1 MTATKNATATI
12 TQTIN
17 VSTYEQASNYVNEQ
31 AARTAA
37 EKSPKDIEVGDIIYA
52 NFGYTMTLPVFG
64 RVIKR
69 TPCTYVI
76 EELPSKEFGSDRY
89 GQQGLALPVLDGS
102 SRPAHAN
109 RRLRANR
116 FTKSGNLS
124 WDGHYA
130 TLWDGKA
137 RWYDYMD

>member
-1 MTATKNATATI
+1 MTATQNANATI
-12 TQTIN
+12 TQTIT
-17 VSTYEQASNYVNEQ
+17 VSTYEQASNYVNED

-76 EELPSKEFGSDRY
+76 EELPSKEFGRDRY

-102 SRPAHAN
+102 SRTAHAN

-130 TLWDGKA
+130 TFWDGKA

>member
-76 EELPSKEFGSDRY
+76 EELPSKEFGRDRY
-89 GQQGLALPVLDGS
+89 GQHGLALPVLDGS

-130 TLWDGKA
+130 TFWDGKA

>member
-76 EELPSKEFGSDRY
+76 EELPSKEFGRDRY

-102 SRPAHAN
+102 SRPTHAN

-130 TLWDGKA
+130 TFWDGKA
-137 RWYDYMD
+137 SWYDYMD

>member
-17 VSTYEQASNYVNEQ
+17 ISTYEQASNYVNEQ
-31 AARTAA
+31 AARTAS

-76 EELPSKEFGSDRY
+76 EELPSKEFGRDRY
-89 GQQGLALPVLDGS
+89 GQQGLAIPVLDGS

-124 WDGHYA
+124 WNGHYA
-130 TLWDGKA
+130 TFWDGKA